1 MKKYLTIAKAEWLDA
16 LQNPGE
22 VFLWIILE
30 SIPVFIMGSLW
41 IANKNNLSHLSVSP
55 GQLVT
60 YYFVVL
66 MTSRIIGFY
75 FDEHAQVEIRDGTFS
90 KHLLKPFSF
99 PLYLI
104 SNNLGGKIFHFFSL
118 YIPVTLLLAFTF
130 RSQIIL
136 PSSYNILFFAISLI
150 FAYFISFA
158 ISALTATAAFFW
170 EQSLSLIHAHWMLVS
185 TAGGYM
191 LPLFLYPEWLQS
203 IFNFLPFKYLYYI
216 PAAIFTN
223 KLNFQEAFSSLI
235 YSLTWAISLNIMA
248 YIFWKSG
255 LKRYTS
261 VGG

>member
-22 VFLWIILE
+22 VFIYIVLE

-41 IANKNNLSHLSVSP
+41 IANKNNLSNLDVSP
-55 GQLVT
+55 SQLVT
-60 YYFVVL
+60 YYFIVL
-66 MTSRIIGFY
+66 MTSRVIDFY
-75 FDEHAQVEIRDGTFS
+75 FDETAQVEIRDGTFS

-104 SNNLGGKIFHFFSL
+104 SSNLGGKMFHFFSL
-118 YIPVTLLLAFTF
+118 YIPVLFLLAFTF
-130 RSQIIL
+130 KSQIIL
-136 PSSYNILFFAISLI
+136 PSSYNTLFFVISLVL
-150 FAYFISFA
+150 AYFINFA

-170 EQSLSLIHAHWMLVS
+170 EQSLSLIHANWMLIS

-191 LPLFLYPEWLQS
+191 LPLYLYPNWLQS

-223 KLNFQEAFSSLI
+223 KLNLLEASSSLI
-235 YSLTWAISLNIMA
+235 YSLIWAVALNIIA
-248 YIFWKSG
+248 YFFWKSG

-261 VGG
+261 VGA